1 MRSTKSA
8 IRYAKAILELS
19 SETNAVDQVA
29 SDMERI
35 VEAGNDTG
43 DFQVFLNSP
52 VIKTDK
58 KISILKVLFPEFTEL
73 TTSFIELITKNKR
86 EYLLTEIASAFVSLL
101 KKQNGIVPISVT
113 SAVKLEKQTLNQIL
127 EKLKSHVDGEFE
139 VTEEVDPALI
149 GGFVVRMEDKQIDA
163 SIASQLNRMKIE
175 LAN

>member
-1 MRSTKSA
+1 MKSTKSA

-29 SDMERI
+29 ADMERI

-58 KISILKVLFPEFTEL
+58 KISILKVLFSEFTEL
-73 TTSFIELITKNKR
+73 TMSFIELITKNKR
-86 EYLLTEIASAFVSLL
+86 EYLLTEIASAFVNLL

-139 VTEEVDPALI
+139 VTEEVDPTLI
-149 GGFVVRMEDKQIDA
+149 GGFIVRMEDKQIDA

>member
-1 MRSTKSA
+1 MKSTKSA

-19 SETNAVDQVA
+19 SEKNAVDQVA
-29 SDMERI
+29 ADMERI

-58 KISILKVLFPEFTEL
+58 KISILKVLFSEFTEL
-73 TTSFIELITKNKR
+73 TMSFIELITKNKR
-86 EYLLTEIASAFVSLL
+86 EYLLTEIASAFVNLL

-149 GGFVVRMEDKQIDA
+149 GGFIVRMEDKQIDA

>member
-1 MRSTKSA
+1 
-8 IRYAKAILELS
+8 
-19 SETNAVDQVA
+19 
-29 SDMERI
+29 MERI

-127 EKLKSHVDGEFE
+127 EKLKSHVDGAFE
-139 VTEEVDPALI
+139 VTEEVDPSLI

>member
-1 MRSTKSA
+1 MKSTKSA

-29 SDMERI
+29 ADMERI

-73 TTSFIELITKNKR
+73 TMSFIELITKNKR
-86 EYLLTEIASAFVSLL
+86 EYLLT
-101 KKQNGIVPISVT
+101 
-113 SAVKLEKQTLNQIL
+113 
-127 EKLKSHVDGEFE
+127 
-139 VTEEVDPALI
+139 
-149 GGFVVRMEDKQIDA
+149 
-163 SIASQLNRMKIE
+163 
-175 LAN
+175 

>member
-1 MRSTKSA
+1 MKSTKSA

-29 SDMERI
+29 ADMKRI

-58 KISILKVLFPEFTEL
+58 KISILKVLFSEFTEL
-73 TTSFIELITKNKR
+73 TMSFIELITKNKR
-86 EYLLTEIASAFVSLL
+86 EYLLTEIASAFVNLL

-149 GGFVVRMEDKQIDA
+149 GGFIVRMEDKQIDA

>member
-1 MRSTKSA
+1 MKSTKSA

-29 SDMERI
+29 ADMERI

-58 KISILKVLFPEFTEL
+58 KISILKVLFSEFTEL
-73 TTSFIELITKNKR
+73 TMSFIELITKNKR
-86 EYLLTEIASAFVSLL
+86 EYLLTEIASAFVNLL

>member
-8 IRYAKAILELS
+8 IRYAKAILDLS
-19 SETNAVDQVA
+19 SETNAVDKVA

-73 TTSFIELITKNKR
+73 TMSFIELITKNKR
-86 EYLLTEIASAFVSLL
+86 EYLLTEIASAFVNLL

-149 GGFVVRMEDKQIDA
+149 GGFIVRMEDKQIDA

>member
-1 MRSTKSA
+1 MKSTKSA

-29 SDMERI
+29 ADMERI

-58 KISILKVLFPEFTEL
+58 KISILKVLFSEFTEL
-73 TTSFIELITKNKR
+73 TMSFIELVTKNKR
-86 EYLLTEIASAFVSLL
+86 EYLLTEIASAFVNLL

-149 GGFVVRMEDKQIDA
+149 GGFIVRMEDKQIDA

>member
-1 MRSTKSA
+1 MKSTKSA

-29 SDMERI
+29 ADMERI

-58 KISILKVLFPEFTEL
+58 KISILKVLFSEFTEL
-73 TTSFIELITKNKR
+73 TMSFIELITKNKR
-86 EYLLTEIASAFVSLL
+86 EYLLTEIASAFVNLL

-139 VTEEVDPALI
+139 VTEEVDPELI

>member
-1 MRSTKSA
+1 M
-8 IRYAKAILELS
+8 
-19 SETNAVDQVA
+19 
-29 SDMERI
+29 
-35 VEAGNDTG
+35 
-43 DFQVFLNSP
+43 
-52 VIKTDK
+52 
-58 KISILKVLFPEFTEL
+58 
-73 TTSFIELITKNKR
+73 SFIELITKNKR
-86 EYLLTEIASAFVSLL
+86 EYLLTEIAIAFVNLL

>member
-1 MRSTKSA
+1 MKSTKSA

-29 SDMERI
+29 ADMERI

-58 KISILKVLFPEFTEL
+58 KISILKVLFSEFTEL
-73 TTSFIELITKNKR
+73 TMSFIELITKNKR
-86 EYLLTEIASAFVSLL
+86 EYLLTEIASAFVNLL

-113 SAVKLEKQTLNQIL
+113 SAVKLEKQTLNHIL

>member
-73 TTSFIELITKNKR
+73 TMSFIELITKNKR

-127 EKLKSHVDGEFE
+127 EKLKSHVDGAFE
-139 VTEEVDPALI
+139 VTEEVDPSLI

>member
-58 KISILKVLFPEFTEL
+58 KISILKVLFQNL
-73 TTSFIELITKNKR
+73 R
-86 EYLLTEIASAFVSLL
+86 SLQCL
-101 KKQNGIVPISVT
+101 SSN
-113 SAVKLEKQTLNQIL
+113 
-127 EKLKSHVDGEFE
+127 
-139 VTEEVDPALI
+139 
-149 GGFVVRMEDKQIDA
+149 
-163 SIASQLNRMKIE
+163 
-175 LAN
+175 

>member
-1 MRSTKSA
+1 MKSTKSA

-29 SDMERI
+29 ADMERI

-58 KISILKVLFPEFTEL
+58 KISILKVLFSEFTEL
-73 TTSFIELITKNKR
+73 TMSFIELITKNKR
-86 EYLLTEIASAFVSLL
+86 EYLHTEIASAFVNLL

-149 GGFVVRMEDKQIDA
+149 GGFIVRMEDKQIDA

>member
-1 MRSTKSA
+1 MKSTKSA

-29 SDMERI
+29 ADMERI

-58 KISILKVLFPEFTEL
+58 KISILKVLFSEFTEL
-73 TTSFIELITKNKR
+73 TMSFIELITKNKR

>member
-1 MRSTKSA
+1 MKSTKSA

-58 KISILKVLFPEFTEL
+58 KISILKVLFSEFTEL
-73 TTSFIELITKNKR
+73 TMSFIELITKNKR
-86 EYLLTEIASAFVSLL
+86 EYLLTEIASAFVNLL

>member
-1 MRSTKSA
+1 MKSTKSA

-29 SDMERI
+29 ADMERI
-35 VEAGNDTG
+35 VEAGNDTE

-58 KISILKVLFPEFTEL
+58 KISILKVLFSEFTEL
-73 TTSFIELITKNKR
+73 TMSFIELITKNKR
-86 EYLLTEIASAFVSLL
+86 EYLLTEIASAFVNLL

-149 GGFVVRMEDKQIDA
+149 GGFIVRMEDKQIDA

>member
-35 VEAGNDTG
+35 VEAGKDTG

-73 TTSFIELITKNKR
+73 TMSFIELITKNKR

-127 EKLKSHVDGEFE
+127 EKLKSHVDGAFE
-139 VTEEVDPALI
+139 VTEEVDPSLI

>member
-1 MRSTKSA
+1 MKSTKSA

-29 SDMERI
+29 ADMERI

-43 DFQVFLNSP
+43 RFSKSSNSP

-58 KISILKVLFPEFTEL
+58 KISILKVLFSEFTEL
-73 TTSFIELITKNKR
+73 TMSFIELITKNKR
-86 EYLLTEIASAFVSLL
+86 EYLLTEIASAFVNLL

-149 GGFVVRMEDKQIDA
+149 GGFIVRMEDKQIDA
-163 SIASQLNRMKIE
+163 SIASQLNRMKKE

>member
-58 KISILKVLFPEFTEL
+58 KISILKVLFPGFTEL

-113 SAVKLEKQTLNQIL
+113 SAVKLEKQTLNLIL
-127 EKLKSHVDGEFE
+127 EKLKSHVDGAFE
-139 VTEEVDPALI
+139 VTEEVDPSLI

>member
-35 VEAGNDTG
+35 VEAGKDTG

-127 EKLKSHVDGEFE
+127 EKLKSHVDGAFE

>member
-1 MRSTKSA
+1 MKSTKSA

-29 SDMERI
+29 ADMERI

-58 KISILKVLFPEFTEL
+58 KISILKVLFSEFTEL
-73 TTSFIELITKNKR
+73 TMSFIELITKNKR
-86 EYLLTEIASAFVSLL
+86 EYLLTEIASAFVNLL

-139 VTEEVDPALI
+139 VTEEVDPALM
-149 GGFVVRMEDKQIDA
+149 GGFIVRMEDKQIDA

>member
-1 MRSTKSA
+1 MKSTKSA

-29 SDMERI
+29 ADMERI

-58 KISILKVLFPEFTEL
+58 KISILKVLFSEFTDL
-73 TTSFIELITKNKR
+73 TMSFIELITKNKR
-86 EYLLTEIASAFVSLL
+86 EYLLTEIASAFVNLL

-139 VTEEVDPALI
+139 VTEEVDPSLI

-163 SIASQLNRMKIE
+163 SIVSQLNRMKIE

>member
-1 MRSTKSA
+1 MKSTKSA

-29 SDMERI
+29 ADMERI

-58 KISILKVLFPEFTEL
+58 KISILKVLFSEFTEL
-73 TTSFIELITKNKR
+73 TMSFIELITKNKR
-86 EYLLTEIASAFVSLL
+86 EYLLTEIASAFVNLL

-149 GGFVVRMEDKQIDA
+149 GGFIVRMEDKQIDA

>member
-1 MRSTKSA
+1 MKSTKSA

-29 SDMERI
+29 ADMERI

-58 KISILKVLFPEFTEL
+58 KISILKVLFSEFTEL
-73 TTSFIELITKNKR
+73 TMSFIELITKNKR
-86 EYLLTEIASAFVSLL
+86 EYLLTEIASAFVNLL
-101 KKQNGIVPISVT
+101 KKQNGIVPISVS